1 VSFTDYMSLEVPF
14 FNDLTV
20 RLGRLYCLNH
30 KLVFIIIHKM
40 SLLSCTSARQL
51 YSTESP
57 YPLRH
62 PVTAAVI
69 RDSKKRTPSSCVIL
83 LCTSNFHL
91 HHLTL
96 RSRPALG
103 KISTDPS
110 CFRQDATL
118 RKILRKYVHLSAHG
132 KLR

>member
-1 VSFTDYMSLEVPF
+1 MY
-14 FNDLTV
+14 
-20 RLGRLYCLNH
+20 
-30 KLVFIIIHKM
+30 
-40 SLLSCTSARQL
+40 
-51 YSTESP
+51 
-57 YPLRH
+57 LR
-62 PVTAAVI
+62 TAALPHRQPVSAETSRESR
-69 RDSKKRTPSSCVIL
+69 RDQGQQETDTCSWVIL